1 MSSLVSAFE
10 YGMTFWAALTGVMVG
25 VCLSVAF
32 GWTLARLSNR
42 RHEAMRHAR
51 AMQAVSSAERRSAAI
66 LESTTDSVYEVDRD
80 WRITFINR
88 RARHL
93 LAQGR
98 DLTGRILWEEFP
110 DARDTPL
117 WGNYQRAMTEQ
128 VPVEFEVFYPPLGGW
143 YAVRAF
149 PSSAGLAV
157 YFQDVTERRRLT
169 EELRGHEALLDR
181 VLETLPVGVIILEAD
196 GMIRRA
202 NPAAQQIWGGLLAI
216 GIDDFEQYRG
226 WRDNTG
232 ERIGAHDWAAAR
244 AIMHG
249 ETVLDEV
256 IAIEAF
262 NGRRK
267 TILNSALP
275 VCDARGAIIG
285 AVSVMEDVTERF
297 QADQALRRAK
307 AEADQALLSK
317 SRFLA
322 AASHDLRQPMQSL
335 FLFSAALAP
344 YVADDRGRHALALLD
359 RGLETLKALLDSLLD
374 VSRLDSGVIE
384 PQVGDAPLGPILDD
398 IAAAYAPVAQA
409 KGVAFEIEQS
419 CCLVVHTDPMLLGRM
434 IRNMVENA
442 VRYTD
447 HGSVRIE
454 CAVIGGSVR
463 IEVSDTG
470 IGIPPGHLER
480 IFDEFHQVGNPE
492 RDRSQGLG
500 LGLAIVRRLS
510 LILALPVHVTS
521 ELGRGSNFS
530 IDVPLGQGDMEP
542 LESPCAPG
550 PAHAPGLLALV
561 VDDDALVLMGLQAI
575 LQNWTYDVITA
586 TSGDEAVERVRSA
599 GRLPDIVIADYRLRN
614 GEVGPQVI
622 QRLRDVAG
630 VSAPGIILTGETGPE
645 HEEEAALHGFEL
657 VHKPLTPK
665 QLHDALERTLHGTR

>member
-1 MSSLVSAFE
+1 
-10 YGMTFWAALTGVMVG
+10 MTFWTVLIGVMVG
-25 VCLSVAF
+25 VIPAVAL
-32 GWTLARLSNR
+32 GWTLARLVSR
-42 RHEAMRHAR
+42 RHEEARHSHV
-51 AMQAVSSAERRSAAI
+51 MQAVLSAEQRSAAI
-66 LESTTDSVYEVDRD
+66 LESTTDSVFEVDRD
-80 WRITFINR
+80 WRITFING

-93 LAQGR
+93 LARGR
-98 DLTGRILWEEFP
+98 DLSGSILWEEYP
-110 DARDTPL
+110 EARDTPF
-117 WGNYQRAMTEQ
+117 WTNYQRAMTEQ

-157 YFQDVTERRRLT
+157 YFQDITERRRLT
-169 EELRGHEALLDR
+169 EELRSHEALLDR
-181 VLETLPVGVIILEAD
+181 VLETLPVGVIIMEAD
-196 GMIRRA
+196 GVIRRA
-202 NPAAQQIWGGLLAI
+202 NPAAQQIWGGLLAV
-216 GIDDFEQYRG
+216 GIDEFGQYRG
-226 WRDNTG
+226 WQNNTG

-244 AIMHG
+244 AVTRG
-249 ETVLDEV
+249 ETVLNEV

-275 VCDARGAIIG
+275 VRDARGAIIG

-344 YVADDRGRHALALLD
+344 HVADDRGRRTLALLD

-398 IAAAYAPVAQA
+398 IAAAYAPVAHA
-409 KGVAFEIEQS
+409 KGVAFEIEPS
-419 CCLVVHTDPMLLGRM
+419 CRLIVHTDPMLLGRM
-434 IRNMVENA
+434 IRNMAENA

-454 CAVIGGSVR
+454 CTVTGSSVR

-470 IGIPPGHLER
+470 IGIPPRHLEH
-480 IFDEFHQVGNPE
+480 IFEFHQVGNPE

-510 LILALPVHVTS
+510 QILALPVHVAS
-521 ELGRGSNFS
+521 DLGRGSTFS
-530 IDVPLGQGDMEP
+530 IDVPLGEGKMK
-542 LESPCAPG
+542 LSGSPGAPG
-550 PAHAPGLLALV
+550 PVHAPGLLALV
-561 VDDDALVLMGLQAI
+561 VDDDVLVLTGLQAI

-586 TSGDEAVERVRSA
+586 TSGDEAVERVRNA

-645 HEEEAALHGFEL
+645 HQEEAARYGFEI

-665 QLHDALERTLHGTR
+665 QLHDVLEQTLHGMR